1 MNFSYWLFLVDFALV
16 FYVLGA
22 TFIEGFVNYRT
33 WHLIGAAEFRAFH
46 QAVGPRILAFLVAPH
61 SLTLVLTFLLLWWR
75 PGPIPAW
82 SIWLSLVL
90 NLIPVVVTFASQL
103 PIQLEFDRKGL
114 SLPELQRLIRREW
127 LRSVP
132 HSLTAILFL
141 WMMAQVLAAGTC
153 FRGAACGV

>member
-1 MNFSYWLFLVDFALV
+1 MNTSYWLFMFDFALV

-33 WHLIGAAEFRAFH
+33 WHLIGAAEFRAYH
-46 QAVGPRILAFLVAPH
+46 QAVGPRIQALLVAPH

-82 SIWLSLVL
+82 SIWLSLAL
-90 NLIPVVVTFASQL
+90 NLVPVVVTFVSQV

-114 SLPELQRLIRREW
+114 SLPSLQRLIRMEW
-127 LRSVP
+127 LRRVP
-132 HSLTAILFL
+132 HILNAILFL
-141 WMMAQVLAAGTC
+141 WMMSRILAAGSSGT
-153 FRGAACGV
+153 G

>member
-61 SLTLVLTFLLLWWR
+61 SMTLVLTFLLLWWR
-75 PGPIPAW
+75 PGPIPVG

-127 LRSVP
+127 LRIVP
-132 HSLTAILFL
+132 HSLNAILFL
-141 WMMAQVLAAGTC
+141 WMMSQVLAAGSS
-153 FRGAACGV
+153 

>member
-1 MNFSYWLFLVDFALV
+1 MNPSYWLFLFDFALV

-22 TFIEGFVNYRT
+22 TFLEGFVNYRT
-33 WHLIGAAEFRAFH
+33 WHLIGAAEFRAYH
-46 QAVGPRILAFLVAPH
+46 QAVGPRIQALLVAPH

-82 SIWLSLVL
+82 SIWVSLAL
-90 NLIPVVVTFASQL
+90 NLVPVVVTFVSQV

-114 SLPELQRLIRREW
+114 SLPSLQRLIRMEW

-132 HSLTAILFL
+132 HILNAILFL
-141 WMMAQVLAAGTC
+141 WMMSRILAAGSSGT
-153 FRGAACGV
+153 G

>member
-1 MNFSYWLFLVDFALV
+1 MITGYWLFLCDFALV

-33 WHLIGAAEFRAFH
+33 WHLIGAADFRAFH

-61 SLTLVLTFLLLWWR
+61 SLTVVLTCLLLWWR

-82 SIWLSLVL
+82 TIWVSLLL
-90 NLIPVVVTFASQL
+90 NLLPLVVTFASQV

-114 SLPELQRLIRREW
+114 SLPQLQRLIRREW

-132 HSLTAILFL
+132 HMLNAVLFL
-141 WMMAQVLAAGTC
+141 WMMAQVLAAGLC
-153 FRGAACGV
+153 SHGAACSV

>member
-1 MNFSYWLFLVDFALV
+1 MNTTYWLFLFDFALV

-33 WHLIGAAEFRAFH
+33 WHLIGAAEFRAYH
-46 QAVGPRILAFLVAPH
+46 QAVSPRILAFLVAPH

-75 PGPIPAW
+75 PGPIPPW
-82 SIWLSLVL
+82 SVWLSLAL
-90 NLIPVVVTFASQL
+90 NLVPVVVTIVSQI

-114 SLPELQRLIRREW
+114 SLPSLERLIRMEW

-132 HSLTAILFL
+132 HSLNAVLFL
-141 WMMAQVLAAGTC
+141 WMISQILAAGSSR
-153 FRGAACGV
+153 RG

>member
-1 MNFSYWLFLVDFALV
+1 MNPPYWLFLFDFALV

-22 TFIEGFVNYRT
+22 TFLEGFVNYRT
-33 WHLIGAAEFRAFH
+33 WHLIGAAEFRAYH
-46 QAVGPRILAFLVAPH
+46 QAVSPRILAFLVAPH

-75 PGPIPAW
+75 PGPIPLW
-82 SIWLSLVL
+82 SVWVSLAL
-90 NLIPVVVTFASQL
+90 NLVPVLVTIVSQV

-114 SLPELQRLIRREW
+114 SLTSLERLIRREW

-132 HSLTAILFL
+132 HSLNAILFL
-141 WMMAQVLAAGTC
+141 WMMSQVLAAESC

>member
-1 MNFSYWLFLVDFALV
+1 MNPSYWLFLFDFALV

-33 WHLIGAAEFRAFH
+33 WHLIGAAEFRAYH
-46 QAVGPRILAFLVAPH
+46 QAVGPRIQALLVAPH

-82 SIWLSLVL
+82 SIWLSLAL
-90 NLIPVVVTFASQL
+90 NLVPVVVTFVSQV
-103 PIQLEFDRKGL
+103 PIQLAFDRKGL
-114 SLPELQRLIRREW
+114 SLPSLQRLIRMEW

-132 HSLTAILFL
+132 HILNAILFL
-141 WMMAQVLAAGTC
+141 WMMSRILAAGSSGT
-153 FRGAACGV
+153 G

>member
-61 SLTLVLTFLLLWWR
+61 SLTLVLTSLLLWWR

>member
-1 MNFSYWLFLVDFALV
+1 MNQSSSYWLFLIDFALV

-46 QAVGPRILAFLVAPH
+46 QAVSLRILALLVAPH

-75 PGPIPAW
+75 PGPIPLW
-82 SIWLSLVL
+82 SVWLSLAL
-90 NLIPVVVTFASQL
+90 NLVPVVVTFVSQV

-114 SLPELQRLIRREW
+114 SLPELSRLIRMEW

-132 HSLTAILFL
+132 HSLNAMLFL
-141 WMMAQVLAAGTC
+141 WMMAQVLVASST
-153 FRGAACGV
+153 